1 MAGMAERG
9 YYEAFAASIVGQIR
23 GFAEYGFPESH
34 AASFALLAY
43 ASSWLKCYKP
53 EAFLAAL
60 LNSQPMG
67 FYSASQLVQDGRRHG
82 VTVLPVDVAVT
93 GWEASLEP
101 QQGDR
106 PAVRLGLNQVHGLE
120 REAAWRIEEAR
131 SVAAFR
137 DLHDLA
143 LRANVAQR
151 DLTLVAS
158 ADALAVLAGNRREA
172 LWSAAGGASGKGV
185 LKSAAIAEDHVP
197 LQAPTESENTL
208 SDYRHLGL
216 TLGKHPMTFLR
227 ERLYRQ
233 RFTTAEDLRLF

>member
-9 YYEAFAASIVGQIR
+9 YDEAFAASIVGQIR